1 MTHHSFV
8 VERIGPRAPVVA
20 LTPNGSLDEAAPR
33 SGKRARRALRGT
45 PRRSAGALNARG
57 DVWFYVDSQ
66 GYQHFSFPQRV
77 WLYPSVPMAVTPGM
91 SMELETLAINLLTPL
106 TRQRDYRAAVGVTS
120 KRVRRLASRFCAEC
134 LLTAQLPAW
143 AMQRSTPRPL
153 VHSPLRSTRV
163 ASNEPSLGLL
173 VTQRFCR
180 RN

>member
-1 MTHHSFV
+1 MTHHSLV
-8 VERIGPRAPVVA
+8 VERIGTRAPVVA

-33 SGKRARRALRGT
+33 SGKRARRALRGA

-134 LLTAQLPAW
+134 LLTAQSQAW
-143 AMQRSTPRPL
+143 VIQRSTISAWLASR
-153 VHSPLRSTRV
+153 TRIQACSRV
-163 ASNEPSLGLL
+163 GARAS
-173 VTQRFCR
+173 R
-180 RN
+180 